1 MASIKPRMLGG
12 LKRLVCQSSQKAF
25 SPSLRRACELHVQR
39 PVQQRL
45 SRAFTTSPII
55 RIGANPRV
63 EDNRPSGPNWRAKKK
78 KGVRDVGREESGQPS
93 VVVPPMDEGMR
104 ATAYCTAENY
114 NFTTLL
120 PLLQRKYLLLPFIAD
135 DVYHIRLVNPSESI
149 SSSAGHDAEAFIF
162 RDGTFATWGATDAQ
176 NAALLRLVKQVEINP
191 YKEAETEWF
200 HYCVDLDQAGGLT
213 ADTIIIGNSLPAH
226 QARLAYSSG
235 LARSVKLAALEEM
248 LEKHLEKNRH
258 IPQVLL
264 QGKKLPLSRAAVLQ
278 NLGELFSLRG
288 HLNLH
293 GELLDSPDFCWSS
306 AKMEDIFDRIS
317 RNLDVRPRIAVFNKK
332 LDYANELTEVIR
344 SHLHTK
350 HSTGLEWGIII
361 LIMIEVGFQ
370 VYHTYKEWEANNPSS
385 RRSAPQ
391 VSPEFVPDEALEETV
406 KPMLGKGEPRRRGER
421 EREDIGHRRE
431 FRGEASEED
440 ESGLTLAPA
449 LSGTSSRWR
458 V

>member
-1 MASIKPRMLGG
+1 MLGG

-25 SPSLRRACELHVQR
+25 SPTLRTACELNR
-39 PVQQRL
+39 PFQQRL
-45 SRAFTTSPII
+45 GRTLTTSSIT
-55 RIGANPRV
+55 RLGASPRV

-78 KGVRDVGREESGQPS
+78 KGVRDVGREETGQPS
-93 VVVPPMDEGMR
+93 VVVPPMDEGLR

-114 NFTTLL
+114 NFSTLL

-135 DVYHIRLVNPSESI
+135 DVYHIRLVNPSEST
-149 SSSAGHDAEAFIF
+149 SSTTGHDAEAFLF

-200 HYCVDLDQAGGLT
+200 HYCVDPEQAGGLT
-213 ADTIIIGNSLPAH
+213 ADTIIIGNALPAH

-370 VYHTYKEWEANNPSS
+370 IYHTFKEWEDNSPSAH
-385 RRSAPQ
+385 RGGAPH
-391 VSPEFVPDEALEETV
+391 VSPEFVPDEALEEAV
-406 KPMLGKGEPRRRGER
+406 KPMLGKGEPRRRVDR
-421 EREDIGHRRE
+421 EREDSGRPRKYN
-431 FRGEASEED
+431 RGETSEED

-449 LSGTSSRWR
+449 LGGASSRWR